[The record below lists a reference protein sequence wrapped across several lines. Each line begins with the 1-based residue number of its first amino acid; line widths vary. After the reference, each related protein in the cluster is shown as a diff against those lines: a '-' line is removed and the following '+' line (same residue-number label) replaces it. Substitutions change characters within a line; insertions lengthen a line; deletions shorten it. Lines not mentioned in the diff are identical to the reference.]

1 MTLALAEVVMPVI
14 AVIGAQ
20 WGDEGKGK
28 VVDLLA
34 EEVKIVARFSGGDNA
49 GHTVVNRYGEF
60 KLHLIPSGIFS
71 PKATCII
78 GNGVMINPAVLL
90 DEVEQ
95 LNQRGV
101 DTSRLFISD
110 RAHLVMPYHLLLDGL
125 EEELRGGKAI
135 GTTRKGIGPAFA
147 DKTARLGI
155 RTGDL
160 LDKELL
166 RERLHFIL
174 NYKNTILT
182 KVYGVSPL
190 SEDEVYNQYC
200 QHGERLAPYIRETTL
215 MVAEALKRGDPVL
228 LEGAQG
234 ALLDPDFGTYPY
246 ATSSSPLAGGSCL
259 GVGLGPT
266 QINQVLGVFKAY
278 CTRVGGGPM
287 PTELTG
293 ETGNLIREQAHE
305 YGTTTGR
312 PRRCGWFDAVAAR
325 FSTRINGFTQ
335 AAITRL
341 DVLDIMPSLK
351 ICVGYKLDEHTVDNF
366 PANTVAL
373 GRCQPIY
380 EELPGWQSPTS
391 DIRRYDELPPQARQY
406 LARLEEFI
414 SCPINLISVGNRR
427 EQTILK
433 KPVFTVTF

>member
-1 MTLALAEVVMPVI
+1 MPVI

-28 VVDLLA
+28 IVDLLA
-34 EEVKIVARFSGGDNA
+34 EEARVVVRFSGGDNA

-71 PKATCII
+71 PLATSII
-78 GNGVMINPAVLL
+78 SNGVVINPGVLI
-90 DEVEQ
+90 DEIDQ

-110 RAHLVMPYHLLLDGL
+110 RAHLVMPYHVLLDGL
-125 EEELRGGKAI
+125 EEELRGGKAL
-135 GTTRKGIGPAFA
+135 GTTRRGIGPAFA

-166 RERLHFIL
+166 RERLRFIL
-174 NYKNTILT
+174 NYKNIMLT

-190 SEDEVYNQYC
+190 SEDDVYSQYC
-200 QHGERLAPYIRETTL
+200 QYGERLAPYIRETTL
-215 MVAEALKRGDPVL
+215 MLEEALNRGELVL

-259 GVGLGPT
+259 GSGLGPT
-266 QINQVLGVFKAY
+266 KISHVLAVFKAY
-278 CTRVGGGPM
+278 CTRVGSGPM
-287 PTELTG
+287 PTELKD
-293 ETGNLIREQAHE
+293 ETGNLIREVAHE

-325 FSTRINGFTQ
+325 FSTRINGFTR

-341 DVLDIMPSLK
+341 DVLDTLPRLK
-351 ICVGYKLDEHTVDNF
+351 ISVGYKLDGDTIDYF
-366 PANTVAL
+366 PASAVAL
-373 GRCQPIY
+373 DRCQPIY
-380 EELPGWQSPTS
+380 EELPGWQVPTS
-391 DIRRYDELPPQARQY
+391 AIRQYNQLPPQARQY
-406 LARLEEFI
+406 LARLEELI
-414 SCPINLISVGNRR
+414 SCPISLISVGMRR
-427 EQTILK
+427 EQAILK
-433 KPVFTVTF
+433 MPIL